1 MEGRIKRE
9 RIKNKRP
16 PNGWFQVTIYKTIA
30 VKKKKLV
37 ENYLPWTSNRN
48 KHYSKK
54 EDDDTKY

>member
-30 VKKKKLV
+30 VKKKLV